1 MGIIGKTV
9 EVVKFPVYLAEGERV
24 SDEEHGHHDKA
35 LRYTCR
41 DWGAV
46 DFSDVWWINCMWP
59 VRYE

>member
-1 MGIIGKTV
+1 MN
-9 EVVKFPVYLAEGERV
+9 LNLNLN
-24 SDEEHGHHDKA
+24 EEQGHHDRA

-46 DFSDVWWINCMWP
+46 DFSDVWWFNWMQP